1 MRNSFDINIPCS
13 AFPPLAIIVLL
24 ACVSGAVAADGAVV
38 RGHIVDPRGDGHAE
52 GRPLLFVTED
62 GQKLTLVGDE
72 YATSQLADPRLKGRH
87 WELQGRRKSEGV
99 FEVLR
104 LFTIKAGKLY
114 RVTYFCIIC
123 NIRSHLAGDCM
134 CCQEETEVQEL
145 PVAEL

>member
-1 MRNSFDINIPCS
+1 MRNSFEINIRRTAS
-13 AFPPLAIIVLL
+13 LPLTIIVLL

-38 RGHIVDPRGDGHAE
+38 RGHRVDPRGDGHAE
-52 GRPLLFVTED
+52 GQPLLFVTED
-62 GQKLTLVGDE
+62 GQRLTLVGDE

-87 WELQGRRKSEGV
+87 WELQGTRKSEGV

-104 LFTIKAGKLY
+104 LFTIKAGQLY
-114 RVTYFCIIC
+114 RVTYFCVIC